1 MTIDGKSWWKGIHS
15 RHFRERVKLTEGMVG
30 AVAGSGGRRETGL
43 EGWLRNPENPG
54 PDVFFAE
61 DEGAFWDG
69 CSCEFEDGV
78 EI

>member
-1 MTIDGKSWWKGIHS
+1 
-15 RHFRERVKLTEGMVG
+15 MVG